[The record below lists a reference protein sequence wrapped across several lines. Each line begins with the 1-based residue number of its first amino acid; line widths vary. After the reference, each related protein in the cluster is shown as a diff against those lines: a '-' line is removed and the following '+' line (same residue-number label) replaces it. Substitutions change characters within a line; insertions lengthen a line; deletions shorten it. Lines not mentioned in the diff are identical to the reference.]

1 MVKWVLISGIATTI
15 LIVSLFLLYHPHP
28 SKVVKLEGVVA
39 EKKYWFVIQPIQI
52 EDITVFYYHN
62 YATLRVQ
69 TERGIYEVSRYLYTG
84 APIDPLAGFKRGDR
98 VIIEVTEDGEV
109 VGLSHK

>member
-1 MVKWVLISGIATTI
+1 MVKWILIFGIAATI
-15 LIVSLFLLYHPHP
+15 LIVSLFLLYSPHP
-28 SKVVKLEGVVA
+28 SKVVKLEGVVT

-69 TERGIYEVSRYLYTG
+69 TERGSYEVSRYLYAS
-84 APIDPLAGFKRGDR
+84 APIDPLAGFKKGDQ
-98 VIIEVTEDGEV
+98 VIVEVTEDGKV